1 MVNQEKKAP
10 IQNISRVVSLE
21 ELGYT
26 AENPVLADAAFSDYV
41 RALMQ
46 NTRQGTVATKTRGEV
61 AFANKKP
68 WKQKGTGRAR
78 AGSRRSP
85 LWRKGGVT
93 FGPQARVR
101 TLKVSPATKRKALAA
116 LLRQG
121 VEQGRIIS
129 LNWALD
135 ADRPKT
141 ALAYQALRDAGL
153 HDKRVVLFIGRDD
166 YQTQASF
173 NNLSDV
179 YMLLFDQPNA
189 YALASG
195 DYWVFLSKD
204 TEAFKNMVGAWI

>member
-1 MVNQEKKAP
+1 
-10 IQNISRVVSLE
+10 
-21 ELGYT
+21 
-26 AENPVLADAAFSDYV
+26 
-41 RALMQ
+41 
-46 NTRQGTVATKTRGEV
+46 
-61 AFANKKP
+61 
-68 WKQKGTGRAR
+68 
-78 AGSRRSP
+78 
-85 LWRKGGVT
+85 
-93 FGPQARVR
+93 VR